1 MQLGRTARWWLPL
14 IVAMCAG
21 APANGQGIQ
30 VPTAQLESSSG
41 EVRIKAFYELVA
53 AATASASAADRSALP
68 PTSFLAGAARRNPE
82 ISAAL
87 IRLLDREN
95 IRVSEAPSGSLGEDY
110 LGGYYPDLAVT
121 VARMNDPRAAKSL
134 LPAIPLGDVV
144 NTGVAAGGE
153 AVVPAVIA
161 ILRNGSEIQAAS
173 AAMILGKIATGAAPL
188 HADVSDAIKTAL
200 MTGVNENDRPGVR
213 WAAARALLSFSG
225 EDIRAAMTRLA
236 ELSGTSDAYRLR
248 NVAQAWLTQH
258 PDRP

>member
-14 IVAMCAG
+14 IGAMCAG

-30 VPTAQLESSSG
+30 VPTARLEASNG
-41 EVRIKAFYELVA
+41 EVRIKAFYELFSAVL
-53 AATASASAADRSALP
+53 TAS
-68 PTSFLAGAARRNPE
+68 GAARGTPPSLSRFADVARGNPE
-82 ISAAL
+82 MSLAL
-87 IRLLDREN
+87 IRLLDLEN
-95 IRVSEAPSGSLGEDY
+95 VRVREAPQGSLGEAY

-121 VARMNDPRAAKSL
+121 VARMNDPRGATSL
-134 LPAIPLGDVV
+134 LPAIGMGDVV
-144 NTGVAAGGE
+144 NTGIAAGGE

-236 ELSGTSDAYRLR
+236 ELSGTSDAYRVR